1 MGRKN
6 LQNNTIYIYI
16 YVAGK
21 LQCHGRAFY
30 KKSKLDLIVRS
41 TKISNLIF
49 VFFAMLKSQH
59 MRVFVFHILNVKK
72 FILFANG
79 LKKYSEVKVT
89 TQMPRT

>member
-1 MGRKN
+1 M
-6 LQNNTIYIYI
+6 LQANYNAMAVLST
-16 YVAGK
+16 
-21 LQCHGRAFY
+21 

-79 LKKYSEVKVT
+79 
-89 TQMPRT
+89 